1 VVVEKPDGT
10 WRICLDP
17 KDINANVLREMYQIP
32 TLEEIRPAL
41 ANKKFYSLL
50 DLKDGFY
57 HCE

>member
-1 VVVEKPDGT
+1 VIEKPNGT
-10 WRICLDP
+10 LKICLDP
-17 KDINANVLREMYQIP
+17 KDINAYVIRELYQIP

-57 HCE
+57 H